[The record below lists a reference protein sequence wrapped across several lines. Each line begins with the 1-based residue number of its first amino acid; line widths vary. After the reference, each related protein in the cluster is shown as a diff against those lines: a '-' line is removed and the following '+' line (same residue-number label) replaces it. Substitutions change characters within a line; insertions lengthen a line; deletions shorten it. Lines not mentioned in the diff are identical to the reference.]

1 MKRAITLKP
10 PKSNSAKSRDR
21 DNPPWTEAMLGPP
34 QFRRGRGPQKT
45 PTKVA
50 TTIRLDR
57 DVLEFF
63 QSTGAGYQTRIN
75 DALRGLIKRDLTSRP
90 TRRRTGAG

>member
-10 PKSNSAKSRDR
+10 PKTTSAKFSDR
-21 DNPPWTEAMLGPP
+21 NNPPWTEEMLGPP
-34 QFRRGRGPQKT
+34 RFRRGRGLQKA
-45 PTKVA
+45 PTKVS

-63 QSTGAGYQTRIN
+63 QSKGSGYQTRIN
-75 DALRGLIKRDLTSRP
+75 EALRGVIKRNLTSRP
-90 TRRRTGAG
+90 TRRRSGAG